1 MKTFKVL
8 ATLLTYPEA
17 AMKEAAEE
25 MAAAVEADDVL
36 VAPHL
41 SSVRRFITEIKE
53 TDLLDL
59 QARYVE
65 LFDRSRALSLHLFE
79 HVHGESRGRGQAM
92 VDLRAL
98 YERRGLAISTR
109 ELPDFLPL
117 FLEFLSL
124 LPLDEARGHL
134 ADAAHVVTALW
145 ERMASHDAS
154 YAGVLRAVAS
164 LAATEPDRQAIDAVR
179 AVAESAARDE
189 ADPDGTWAESAVTF
203 APSCADNG
211 QPSRGS

>member
-1 MKTFKVL
+1 MRTFKVL
-8 ATLLTYPEA
+8 AALLTYPEA
-17 AMKEAAEE
+17 GM
-25 MAAAVEADDVL
+25 MAAADEAAGAVEAEGLL

-41 SSVRRFITEIKE
+41 SSVQRFIAEIRE

-59 QARYVE
+59 QARYVG

-79 HVHGESRGRGQAM
+79 HVHGESRDRGQAM
-92 VDLRAL
+92 VDLRTL
-98 YERRGLAISTR
+98 YERHGLVIAAR

-117 FLEFLSL
+117 FLEFLSV

-154 YAGVLRAVAS
+154 YAGVLRAVAN
-164 LAATEPDRQAIDAVR
+164 LTEAEPDRQAIDAVKGG
-179 AVAESAARDE
+179 AEVAARHE
-189 ADPDGTWAESAVTF
+189 AVPDATWTETPVTF
-203 APSCADNG
+203 GPGCAAG
-211 QPSRGS
+211 GRTGL